1 VDAVAVCYG
10 AHAERSLRAL
20 GPRACVPSVEDL
32 RRWLHEH
39 A

>member
-10 AHAERSLRAL
+10 AHAASSRRAL
-20 GPRACVPSVEDL
+20 GPRACLSNVEEL
-32 RRWLHEH
+32 AGWLQQH